1 MNLETR
7 QGLHNLVAPRGA
19 RRNKKRLGRGE
30 GSHGKTSGRGNK
42 GQKARKSGQ
51 VRPGFE
57 GGSMP
62 LARRQPKR
70 GFSNAI
76 FTSEFAIVNVG
87 RLAERFEAGATVDP
101 AALLMNGLLSKRSAR
116 VKILGE
122 GEIGYALTL
131 KVHKIS
137 AQAREKIEKA
147 GGTVEVLE
155 AEKAPK
161 TAKASKAKG

>member
-1 MNLETR
+1 MDNSQR

-30 GSHGKTSGRGNK
+30 SSHGKTSGRGNK

-57 GGSMP
+57 GGSLP
-62 LARRQPKR
+62 LARRLPKR
-70 GFSNAI
+70 GFNNKDFASQY
-76 FTSEFAIVNVG
+76 AIVNVG
-87 RLAERFEAGATVDP
+87 RLAERFSAGATVD
-101 AALLMNGLLSKRSAR
+101 AVALLENGLLAKAN
-116 VKILGE
+116 VKVKVLGE
-122 GEIGYALTL
+122 GDVGHALTL

-147 GGTVEVLE
+147 GGSVEVL
-155 AEKAPK
+155 ASTGTKA
-161 TAKASKAKG
+161 

>member
-1 MNLETR
+1 MDTNER

-19 RRNKKRLGRGE
+19 RKKKKRVGRGR
-30 GSHGKTSGRGNK
+30 GSGMGKTSGRGMK
-42 GQKARKSGQ
+42 GQKARKSGH

-57 GGSMP
+57 GGQLP

-70 GFSNAI
+70 GFNNSKFENP
-76 FTSEFAIVNVG
+76 FAEVNVG
-87 RLAERFEAGATVDP
+87 RLAGRFEAGATVDP
-101 AALLMNGLLSKRSAR
+101 QALVAIGLMRNLSQK

-122 GEIGYALTL
+122 GDITVALTL

-137 AQAREKIEKA
+137 AGARSKIEQA

-155 AEKAPK
+155 AKKA
-161 TAKASKAKG
+161 